1 MLGESGI
8 LGDFKFL
15 FLTVALHFSEEGFDD
30 LGNEEVETGKDE
42 GNYEA
47 DDNLLFVGEEQVF
60 EEGMGGIFG
69 AEESSDGFEHFEAWF
84 REGKFQMR

>member
-47 DDNLLFVGEEQVF
+47 DDNLLFVGEE
-60 EEGMGGIFG
+60 
-69 AEESSDGFEHFEAWF
+69 
-84 REGKFQMR
+84 